1 MRKKLIAIIFLLPI
15 IIIGLLYSVSYVLIG
30 NVVDEP
36 DSISFAESTAFLLVG
51 GGMDLKV
58 TSSPNNEKFAS
69 NITYVSDREDILT
82 VKDNK
87 AYGLK
92 SGSSQVTARYKETN
106 ITDTLNVF
114 VYTPQSKELYI
125 IDPNTSY
132 TGITSQKAYGEYDLG
147 EGFIKESGKVSLK
160 AFDFGA
166 SLTIDGQLTP
176 RGKAERANIIKGEGK
191 LSYDEKKETY
201 NIEILGGDDIT
212 VRFVSQV
219 GESLDYTIK
228 VIPEGFNVYTYAQLL
243 YCTNH
248 SLNGEKVVL
257 RSNLESYSNSY
268 LGEETKTAKK
278 NTNPL
283 LLTQQEKDSLKNL
296 GQEEYHYLKRT
307 YDEKDYYVEYLTRE
321 STYDTR
327 YLTRLNKSTKIN
339 IGLSLKKDLYA
350 NGFTINFHAL
360 TYPTGDPTLVKG
372 VYLPSLSENDIFRG
386 PLDYCGVLAD
396 ENNQAAASVG
406 GEDNCALEVEGD
418 NLILS
423 GLIVKNCNTITA
435 LAQLDYVGTVI
446 GIKHQSNV
454 KIEDSIIMNGRN
466 LVRAFSNDGVTVSH
480 CLLEYAKDF
489 LLRLGADEFI
499 QLTKDEFLSG
509 GDYNYP
515 DGERIGNTLEV
526 DNTYFYDSGFFSIG
540 LESHFNGRYLY
551 DKDEIFSYTLP
562 LGGISKGTDL
572 TIKGDTRFYDWKDVD
587 SISTDTMLQVKADL
601 GDLSQYLSNFDI
613 VPIIKRE
620 LAKEENKKFAL
631 NVEGKTYLNSAI
643 ADYGGGINNSV
654 INSNTDLTAL
664 GLAKL
669 GPVVFDPVEDKFL
682 ANCAGTAPFN
692 FYLYPSD
699 SKITYKDTP
708 KTGDLAD

>member
-51 GGMDLKV
+51 GGMDLEV
-58 TSSPNNEKFAS
+58 TTAPSNEKFAS

-82 VKDNK
+82 IRDNK

-92 SGSSQVTARYKETN
+92 SGASQVTARYKETN

-132 TGITSQKAYGEYDLG
+132 MGITSEKAYGQYDLG
-147 EGFIKESGKVSLK
+147 DGFVKENGTVALK

-176 RGKAERANIIKGEGK
+176 RARAERADIIQGEGK
-191 LSYDEKKETY
+191 LTYDEKKETY
-201 NIEILGGDDIT
+201 YIEILGADNLII
-212 VRFVSQV
+212 RFVSQE
-219 GESLDYTIK
+219 GEVLDYTIK
-228 VIPEGFNVYTYAQLL
+228 VIPEGFNVYSYAELL

-248 SLNGEKVVL
+248 SANGEKVVL
-257 RSNLESYSNSY
+257 RGNLESYSNSY
-268 LGEETKTAKK
+268 LGEDKKTAKK
-278 NTNPL
+278 NTSPL
-283 LLTQQEKDSLKNL
+283 LLTPAEKDSLKNL
-296 GQEEYHYLKRT
+296 GSEEYHYVKRT
-307 YDEKDYYVEYLTRE
+307 YDEKDYYVEYLTRK

-327 YLTRLNKSTKIN
+327 YLTRLNKSTEIN

-360 TYPTGDPTLVKG
+360 TYPTGDPTLVSG
-372 VYLPSLSENDIFRG
+372 VYLPSLGESDVFRG

-406 GEDNCALEVEGD
+406 GEDNCAVEVEG
-418 NLILS
+418 NNVTMS
-423 GLIVKNCNTITA
+423 GLIIKNCNTVTA

-454 KIEDSIIMNGRN
+454 KIEDTIIMNGRN
-466 LVRAFSNDGVTVSH
+466 LVRAFSNNGVTLSR

-489 LLRLGADEFI
+489 LLRAGCDEFVE
-499 QLTKDEFLSG
+499 LTKDEFLSEA
-509 GDYNYP
+509 DYNYP
-515 DGERIGNTLEV
+515 EGERIGNIVEV
-526 DNTYFYDSGFFSIG
+526 NNTYFYDSGFFSIG

-587 SISTDTMLQVKADL
+587 TISTDTMLQVKADL

-631 NVEGKTYLNSAI
+631 NVGVRLI
-643 ADYGGGINNSV
+643 
-654 INSNTDLTAL
+654 
-664 GLAKL
+664 
-669 GPVVFDPVEDKFL
+669 
-682 ANCAGTAPFN
+682 
-692 FYLYPSD
+692 
-699 SKITYKDTP
+699 
-708 KTGDLAD
+708 